1 MRTRSSP
8 GLSQGTCPSPNGAV
22 ALPRPGP
29 KPATRSSSRPG
40 RRRRPDRCSVRLAS
54 RSPDDSGSS
63 ILTRG
68 HSCGWST
75 RRCSSWW
82 PRRMTWRSGRVHGR
96 PCITRSHRPSR
107 TRCRRS
113 TPIRVRRWP
122 PRTTSCATAMRSVAG
137 RFVSTAGIFR
147 NGSSP
152 SWGWTRRRPRTSSAS
167 CSRRSNTARHR
178 TAASPSGG
186 TGSMHCCPAPRRFA
200 TSSPSPRRAAGT
212 TRSRPLRRRSL
223 PSSAGRP
230 ASTRSRPERGSTDH
244 LSRSPVTAHRD
255 PPPRATESHDR
266 GERVT
271 VGHRQCSQAG
281 MVRTVDFAYSDEQIA
296 IRNTAR
302 DFIADD
308 IITREAAA
316 LRRERQG
323 LSTPE
328 EYGGRELPAV
338 TEALLW
344 GETGRSFIP
353 FRFGGEADNI
363 LYHANDE
370 QTAEY
375 LVPTIEGDRLSCFA
389 ITEPDAGSDAA
400 NIKTSARPDG
410 DDWLI
415 NGEKTFITG
424 GNDADFA
431 IVIAVTDAD
440 KGAREGSTAFLV
452 DRAMGWTSQFIPTMG
467 EGGPASLVFEDVR
480 VPHSNVLGEVGQGFA
495 LGMEWIGRGRYLIP
509 ARALGAA
516 ERLLQ
521 MAIDYANTRETFG
534 RKIGANQAI

>member
-1 MRTRSSP
+1 
-8 GLSQGTCPSPNGAV
+8 
-22 ALPRPGP
+22 
-29 KPATRSSSRPG
+29 
-40 RRRRPDRCSVRLAS
+40 
-54 RSPDDSGSS
+54 
-63 ILTRG
+63 
-68 HSCGWST
+68 
-75 RRCSSWW
+75 
-82 PRRMTWRSGRVHGR
+82 
-96 PCITRSHRPSR
+96 
-107 TRCRRS
+107 
-113 TPIRVRRWP
+113 
-122 PRTTSCATAMRSVAG
+122 
-137 RFVSTAGIFR
+137 
-147 NGSSP
+147 
-152 SWGWTRRRPRTSSAS
+152 
-167 CSRRSNTARHR
+167 
-178 TAASPSGG
+178 
-186 TGSMHCCPAPRRFA
+186 
-200 TSSPSPRRAAGT
+200 
-212 TRSRPLRRRSL
+212 
-223 PSSAGRP
+223 
-230 ASTRSRPERGSTDH
+230 
-244 LSRSPVTAHRD
+244 
-255 PPPRATESHDR
+255 
-266 GERVT
+266 
-271 VGHRQCSQAG
+271 
-281 MVRTVDFAYSDEQIA
+281 MVRTVDFAFSDEQIA

-302 DFIADD
+302 AFIADE
-308 IITREAAA
+308 IITREAEA

-323 LSTPE
+323 ESAITRAELRELQHAARKFGFWGLSTPQ
-328 EYGGRELPAV
+328 EYGGMELPAV

-452 DRAMGWTSQFIPTMG
+452 DRAMGWTSHFIPTMG

-480 VPHSNVLGEVGQGFA
+480 VPSRNVLGEVGQGFA

-534 RKIGANQAI
+534 RKIGANQAIQWMIADSEVELEAARWLVLHAAWTVDQGRDGRHASSIAKLFGAAMANEVVDRVLQIHGGMGYTRELPIERWYRETRLWRIFEGTDEMQRLIISRDLLRGYTSIGGHLG